1 MDERTKRRLP
11 LVPAA
16 LLAIVALTQ
25 RTLLL
30 TTALTPWMGGG
41 FSMFTTVDGI
51 NARHLRCFVTTS
63 AGEIAIAAPDVPD
76 EVLNFPTKAPLAEVA
91 RGILAGRAGA
101 TRARAEVWSFRFDRD
116 RGVAIA
122 FPVLSAEA
130 GR

>member
-16 LLAIVALTQ
+16 ILAIVALTQ
-25 RTLLL
+25 RALLL

-63 AGEIAIAAPDVPD
+63 AGEIAIAAPNISDD
-76 EVLNFPTKAPLAEVA
+76 ILDFPTTAPLRQVA
-91 RGILAGRAGA
+91 RGILVARPAA

-122 FPVLSAEA
+122 FPGLSAEA
-130 GR
+130 ER